1 MTVAFTVSDRLVI
14 TKNITLHS
22 FKKKKGYLLISLTIK
37 RNKYGKFSFHVD
49 FVKKLLLLLFK
60 KTYINCKEL

>member
-49 FVKKLLLLLFK
+49 FVKKSYYYYYLK
-60 KTYINCKEL
+60 KLI